1 MPVQKRE
8 AVWSKENSLADFIPY
23 TAQVD
28 QNTVKTSAGDFLQVV
43 RVDGFAHESAD
54 DQDIDI
60 CSDQL
65 NQLFKNIAGPEVAIW
80 THIVRMEEN
89 TFPEGDFA
97 PGFAADLN
105 AKYRDHLDQTKMM
118 VNKLYVTV
126 VYRPNPV
133 KVARLFSKFDKRP
146 RQDQADDQLAALER
160 INEIAAIVVQSLD
173 HYSPHRLGCYHRQEQ
188 LYSEVLEFLAYL
200 VNADWQPFPLPR
212 APLSHALPTSRPF
225 FGREMFE
232 IRTPTEE
239 VFGAMLAI
247 KEYPEST
254 EPGLLNAL
262 LSSPFPMV
270 LTQSFTFLTR
280 PVAIEML
287 KRQQSRMINAGD
299 LAESQIEAIT
309 DALDDLTAGRFV
321 MGEHHLNL
329 NVSASSPVGLKANL
343 TAARAVLADCG
354 MVIAREDLALEAAY
368 WAQLPGN
375 FRFRP
380 RPAPITSRNLAGF
393 ASLHNYPSGRRQRN
407 QWGPAVSLLKTS
419 SGAPYYFNFHEP
431 TDKLLREKKGSGK
444 KEEPAA
450 GGNDEQ
456 KALANTVIIGPSGSG
471 KTVVQGFMM
480 AQAQKFHPTMFIF
493 DKDRGLEIFV
503 RAMGGV
509 YSPLQNGV
517 ATGFNPFQLEPTPQN
532 ILFLEAF
539 TKKLIKSPSTDL
551 TNQEEKEISDAVLG
565 VMTGLQPASR
575 RLSSLLAFMD
585 QTNPEGAGAR
595 LRRWCA
601 GGPLGWVFDN
611 EQDRLDFSSRRMFG
625 FDVTDFLED
634 AEIRT
639 PIIMYLFHR
648 MEKLIDGRRFMCF
661 MDEFWKLLLDEQF
674 EDLAQNK
681 LKTIRKQNGFLV
693 FGTQSAGE
701 VLKSRIS
708 HSIIEQ
714 CATMVFMPNPKAS
727 EADYVGGF
735 KLTHREYQII
745 REEMLPGS
753 RRFLIKQGHS
763 SVVAELNLQ
772 GFNDELAVIS
782 GTTENVGLVSK
793 IIKLVG
799 EDPADWLPLFHEQRR

>member
-1 MPVQKRE
+1 MPTQTRA
-8 AVWSKENSLADFIPY
+8 AVWPKENSLADFIPY
-23 TAQVD
+23 SAQVD
-28 QNTVKTSAGDFLQVV
+28 RHTVKTSAGDYLQVV

-60 CSDQL
+60 HLDQL
-65 NQLFKNIAGPEVAIW
+65 NQLFKNIAGPDVALW

-89 TFPEGDFA
+89 TFPDGEFDS
-97 PGFAADLN
+97 GFASDLN
-105 AKYRDHLDQTKMM
+105 GKYRAHLEKTRMM
-118 VNKLYVTV
+118 VNKLYLSVI
-126 VYRPNPV
+126 YRPHPV
-133 KVARLFSKFDKRP
+133 QVTRLFAKLDKKRP
-146 RQDQADDQLAALER
+146 AWELEDDQRAALER
-160 INEIAAIVVQSLD
+160 INEVAAIAVQSLD
-173 HYSPHRLGCYHRQEQ
+173 KYSPHRLGCYDRNGV
-188 LYSEVLEFLAYL
+188 LYSEVLEFLGYL

-212 APLSHALPTSRPF
+212 APLAHALPTSRPF
-225 FGREMFE
+225 FGKDVFE
-232 IRTPTEE
+232 VRTPTEE

-270 LTQSFTFLTR
+270 LTQSFTFLSR
-280 PVAIEML
+280 PVALEML
-287 KRQQSRMINAGD
+287 KRQQARMINAGD
-299 LAESQIEAIT
+299 LAESQIQAIT
-309 DALDDLTAGRFV
+309 DALDDITAGRYV
-321 MGEHHLNL
+321 MGEHHLTL
-329 NVSASSPVGLKANL
+329 NVFAPSPAALKNNL

-354 MVIAREDLALEAAY
+354 MVIAREDLAMEAAY

-407 QWGPAVSLLKTS
+407 QWGPAVTLLKTS

-431 TDKLLREKKGSGK
+431 TDKVLREKKEDRGRAGEESGK
-444 KEEPAA
+444 
-450 GGNDEQ
+450 DEQ

-480 AQAQKFHPTMFIF
+480 AQSQKFKPTMFIF

-503 RAMGGV
+503 RAMSGV
-509 YSPLQNGV
+509 YSPLENGV
-517 ATGFNPFQLEPTPQN
+517 PTGFNPFQLPATPQN
-532 ILFLEAF
+532 ILFLEALV
-539 TKKLIKSPSTDL
+539 KKLISGGSIGV
-551 TNQEEKEISDAVLG
+551 QEEKEISDAVRG
-565 VMTGLQPASR
+565 VMTGLQPAGR

-611 EQDRLDFSSRRMFG
+611 EADNLDFTGRRMFG
-625 FDVTDFLED
+625 FDVTAFLDD

-648 MEKLIDGRRFMCF
+648 MESLIDGRRFICF

-681 LKTIRKQNGFLV
+681 LKVIRKQNGFLV
-693 FGTQSAGE
+693 FGTQSAAD
-701 VLKSRIS
+701 VLKSKIS

-714 CATMVFMPNPKAS
+714 CATMIFMPNPKAGIK
-727 EADYVGGF
+727 DYVDGF
-735 KLTHREYQII
+735 KLTNREFQII

-772 GFNDELAVIS
+772 GFDNELAVIS
-782 GTTENVGLVSK
+782 GTTDNVGLVSK
-793 IIKLVG
+793 ITERVG
-799 EDPADWLPLFHEQRR
+799 DDPAVWLPLFHAQRR